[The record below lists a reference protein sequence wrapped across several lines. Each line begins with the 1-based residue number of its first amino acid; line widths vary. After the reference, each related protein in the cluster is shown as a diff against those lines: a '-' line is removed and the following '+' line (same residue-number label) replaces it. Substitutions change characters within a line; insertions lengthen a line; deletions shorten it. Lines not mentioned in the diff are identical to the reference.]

1 MIDDIDFFR
10 DDKIFERI
18 DKEREIFLQNAY
30 LVYSILYRC
39 NKIGRGLKLSYVR
52 EILEKNYN

>member
-1 MIDDIDFFR
+1 MIDDIDFFW

-30 LVYSILYRC
+30 LVYSILYVIR
-39 NKIGRGLKLSYVR
+39 SV
-52 EILEKNYN
+52 EV

>member
-30 LVYSILYRC
+30 LVSTRFCIDVIR
-39 NKIGRGLKLSYVR
+39 SV
-52 EILEKNYN
+52 EV